1 MRLHVVD
8 HLILVAYLVG
18 MMLLGWRLSKRQHSD
33 EEYFLG
39 GRRMPWFAVGVSL
52 IATLLS
58 SVAYLGTPGVVWR
71 FGFAIF
77 LNTLVGIAIT
87 VVLVLFV
94 TIPFFVRFRFTTA
107 YEYLEHRFNL
117 SVRLLGATMFLLF
130 MTIYMGVIVLLSAR
144 ALAVATEL
152 PLVLIIVSVGTVAT
166 LYTMM
171 GGIRAVIWTD
181 VIQVALLVG
190 GGLFAIGYVAV
201 STGSGPLEWIQAV
214 NARDNEIMPLASLDP
229 TIPATVVTLILGGC
243 LWTLMAHTA
252 NQTIMQRYFSTV
264 DMRAAKRSY
273 VTSAAVDVLLL
284 VLLTVIGASLIY
296 YFTQGAGTLPPD
308 LDPASGKDRDGIFPY
323 FVATRIPAG
332 LAGAIFAALLAASMS
347 TIDSGVNSFATVA
360 TIDFGRLRR
369 RQTKNHVVQAR
380 VITLVVGLAVTMLAV
395 FFDRLT
401 GTADIPTILPKTFN
415 SLAGGMGGLF
425 LAGMLIPRAGS
436 RAVWPAAL
444 VGVGTALGVAYSGEL
459 LRYLGPSAVDMVG
472 GWVTPEFAQRL
483 AAQGMGFT
491 WIIPSSTAASLGTA
505 WLLSF
510 VFPNRDPE
518 RIRGLTWA
526 TRREPSPYTGQGEP
540 APSRQRPSSLGGATS
555 LSPSFDRWVESKHG
569 ARTFRFFSSKGRPPF
584 PSFSRCGG
592 KDERRRGETM
602 PPLGFSRMRGR
613 KTAPGTTPLL
623 C

>member
-1 MRLHVVD
+1 MRLHLAD
-8 HLILVAYLVG
+8 HLILVAYLIG
-18 MMLLGWRLSKRQHSD
+18 MMLLGWRLSKRQHTD

-58 SVAYLGTPGVVWR
+58 SVAYLGTPGIVWR
-71 FGFAIF
+71 FGFAVF

-87 VVLVLFV
+87 VGLILFV

-107 YEYLEHRFNL
+107 YEYLEHRFSL
-117 SVRLLGATMFLLF
+117 SVRLLGASMFLLF

-152 PLVLIIVSVGTVAT
+152 PLLLVIVSVGTVAT

-190 GGLFAIGYVAV
+190 GGLFAIAYVAW
-201 STGSGPLEWIQAV
+201 STGSGPLDWIQAV
-214 NARDNEIMPLASLDP
+214 NARDNESMPLASLDP
-229 TIPATVVTLILGGC
+229 TIPATVVTLILGAC

-252 NQTIMQRYFSTV
+252 NQTIMQRYFSTG

-273 VTSAAVDVLLL
+273 LTSAAV
-284 VLLTVIGASLIY
+284 
-296 YFTQGAGTLPPD
+296 
-308 LDPASGKDRDGIFPY
+308 
-323 FVATRIPAG
+323 
-332 LAGAIFAALLAASMS
+332 
-347 TIDSGVNSFATVA
+347 DSGVNSFATVA
-360 TIDFGRLRR
+360 AVDFGRLRR
-369 RQTKNHVVQAR
+369 RQTANHVGQAR
-380 VITLVVGLAVTMLAV
+380 VITLVVGLAVTLFAV

-425 LAGMLIPRAGS
+425 LAGMLIPRAGT

-459 LRYLGPSAVDMVG
+459 LRYLGPSAIDLVG
-472 GWVTPEFAQRL
+472 GWLSPEFARRL
-483 AAQGMGFT
+483 ADQGMGFT

-510 VFPNRDPE
+510 VVPNRDPD
-518 RIRGLTWA
+518 RIRGLTWS
-526 TRREPSPYTGQGEP
+526 TRREPS
-540 APSRQRPSSLGGATS
+540 SLT
-555 LSPSFDRWVESKHG
+555 D
-569 ARTFRFFSSKGRPPF
+569 
-584 PSFSRCGG
+584 
-592 KDERRRGETM
+592 
-602 PPLGFSRMRGR
+602 
-613 KTAPGTTPLL
+613 PGTSG
-623 C
+623 

>member
-77 LNTLVGIAIT
+77 LNTLVGISIT

-144 ALAVATEL
+144 ALAVATGL

-190 GGLFAIGYVAV
+190 GGLFAIGYVAM
-201 STGSGPLEWIQAV
+201 STGSGPLDWIQAV
-214 NARDNEIMPLASLDP
+214 NARDNESMPLASLDP

-243 LWTLMAHTA
+243 LWTLMSHTA

-360 TIDFGRLRR
+360 TVDFGRLRR
-369 RQTKNHVVQAR
+369 RKTENHVAQAR
-380 VITLVVGLAVTMLAV
+380 VITVVVGLAVTLFAV

-415 SLAGGMGGLF
+415 SLAGGLGGLF

-444 VGVGTALGVAYSGEL
+444 VGVVSALAVAYSGEL
-459 LRYLGPSAVDMVG
+459 LRYLGPSAVDMLS
-472 GWVTPEFAQRL
+472 GWLGTEFAQRL

-518 RIRGLTWA
+518 RVRGLTWS
-526 TRREPSPYTGQGEP
+526 TRREPSPYTGQGH
-540 APSRQRPSSLGGATS
+540 A
-555 LSPSFDRWVESKHG
+555 
-569 ARTFRFFSSKGRPPF
+569 
-584 PSFSRCGG
+584 
-592 KDERRRGETM
+592 
-602 PPLGFSRMRGR
+602 
-613 KTAPGTTPLL
+613 
-623 C
+623 